1 MVKKT
6 TEQKK
11 AINNLE
17 KFYNSREDVINFF
30 RDYIEIL
37 SHANCNAKQ
46 NKSKGAGLTTLAP
59 KQMPQRLPLALAH
72 VKAGNN
78 SESSSNEIV
87 YFLYQSKQITKKVC
101 KNIIKSMQWNF
112 TQICIKMDT
121 TFMNSE
127 NSKTS
132 KHMF

>member
-1 MVKKT
+1 M
-6 TEQKK
+6 
-11 AINNLE
+11 INNLN

-72 VKAGNN
+72 VKAANN
-78 SESSSNEIV
+78 TESSSNEIV

-101 KNIIKSMQWNF
+101 KNIIKSMQ
-112 TQICIKMDT
+112 
-121 TFMNSE
+121 
-127 NSKTS
+127 
-132 KHMF
+132 